1 MITNMKVNIVENN
14 EAELLKDFR
23 DTMECQFER
32 EL

>member
-1 MITNMKVNIVENN
+1 MITIMTDNIVENN
-14 EAELLKDFR
+14 EEKWIKDFR